1 MAEAV
6 LELVLEN
13 LSSLVGKEL
22 ALFLGFHDDLE
33 RLASLLTTIKA
44 TLEDA
49 EHKQFSDVAIQIW
62 LQKLKDA
69 ALTLDDIMDECGCE
83 LLGMEFQRIRGVSNK
98 VQIFGSLSSF
108 NPKHV
113 AFRYKIAKKMRRIS
127 KRLEEIGEERTK
139 FHFTETV
146 SERSGDSDWRQT
158 TSFITEPQVEILNA
172 EDVGES
178 VWNELYWRSFFQDI
192 KTDECGKVKSFK
204 IHDLVH
210 DLAQFVAIDVCCVS
224 KQNHVTTLSERIHHL
239 SIYGKDSIPLHQVN
253 SLRTYIKPSQ
263 RNYFGQICDDV
274 LKCHSLRVLHYERWE
289 PFIPSSIGHL
299 KHLRYLNL
307 SLGKFQTL
315 PISVCKLW
323 NLQILKLDYCKHLR
337 KLPDN
342 LVGLKGLQ
350 QLSLKGC
357 FSLSRLPP
365 HVGNLTS
372 LRILNMYIVG
382 KQRGSLLAELGP
394 LKLKGD
400 LLIKHMGKVKSVKDA
415 KEANMFGKKLN
426 KLRLSWDRYDEEL
439 ELQENVEEILEVLQP
454 DPKQLERVT
463 VDGYKGAYFP
473 QWMSSSSLHLLNF
486 LELNDCGSC
495 LKLPQLGKL
504 PSLKIICLR
513 NISNV
518 KYLYEESDDGG
529 VVFMSLELLTL
540 RHLPNLTRI
549 SREGGE
555 NMFPHLSTLEIIE
568 CPKLLNVSAGFECF
582 TCVKDLLI
590 TGCRE
595 KVEGVNEALRH
606 MTALRKL
613 TLDDLPNLESL
624 PHCLGN
630 LSLLHDLTIHNCSKL
645 SEILNAEDVGE
656 SVWNELYWRSFF
668 QDIKTDECGKVKSFK
683 IHDLVHDLA
692 QFVAIDVCC
701 VSKQNHILKLD
712 YCKHLRKLP
721 DNLVGLKGL
730 QQLSLKGCFSLSRL
744 PPHVGNLTSLRILNM
759 YIVGKQRGSLLAELG
774 PLKLKG
780 DLLIKHM
787 GKVKSVKDAKEA
799 NMFGKKLNKLRLSW
813 DRYDEELELQENV
826 EEILEVLQ
834 PDPKQLERVTVD
846 GYKGAY
852 FPQWM
857 SSSSLHLL
865 NFLELNDCGSC
876 LKLPQLGKL
885 PSLKIICLRNIS
897 NVKYL
902 YEESDDGGVVFMS
915 LELLTLRHLPN
926 LTRISREGG
935 ENMFPHLSTL
945 EIIECP
951 KLLNVSAGFE
961 CFTCVK
967 DLLITGCRE
976 KVEGVNEAL
985 RHMTALRKLTLDD
998 LPNLESLPHCLG
1010 NLSLLHDL
1018 TIHNC
1023 SKLRCL
1029 PTCLSRSLQY
1039 LTISERKW
1047 SKKVD
1052 DEVTLGLIFNPFLST
1067 ITRLLSPKRL

>member
-158 TSFITEPQVEILNA
+158 TSFITEPQVYGREEDKDQIINFLVGVASRSENLSVYPILGLGGLGKTTLAQLIFNHERVVNHFELRIWVCVSDDFSLTRITKAIIEAVTQRSCDDLDLEPLQRMLQDLLRSKRYLLVLDDVWDDKQENWQKLKSVLACGTMGASILVTTRLSKVAAIMGTIPPHALSELPDSYCWELFRSRAFGANEVEPEELVFIGKEIVKKCRGVPLAAKALGGLLRFKREEKEWLNVKENNLWSLPQDEDSIMPALRLSYLNLPIKLRTCFAYCAIFPKDEIIKKENLIELWMTNGFISSSEILNA

-463 VDGYKGAYFP
+463 IDGYKGAYFP
-473 QWMSSSSLHLLNF
+473 KWMSSSSLHLLNF

-529 VVFMSLELLTL
+529 VVFMSLELLSL

-582 TCVKDLLI
+582 TCVKDILI

-606 MTALRKL
+606 MTAL
-613 TLDDLPNLESL
+613 
-624 PHCLGN
+624 G
-630 LSLLHDLTIHNCSKL
+630 
-645 SEILNAEDVGE
+645 
-656 SVWNELYWRSFF
+656 
-668 QDIKTDECGKVKSFK
+668 
-683 IHDLVHDLA
+683 
-692 QFVAIDVCC
+692 
-701 VSKQNHILKLD
+701 
-712 YCKHLRKLP
+712 
-721 DNLVGLKGL
+721 
-730 QQLSLKGCFSLSRL
+730 
-744 PPHVGNLTSLRILNM
+744 
-759 YIVGKQRGSLLAELG
+759 
-774 PLKLKG
+774 
-780 DLLIKHM
+780 
-787 GKVKSVKDAKEA
+787 
-799 NMFGKKLNKLRLSW
+799 
-813 DRYDEELELQENV
+813 
-826 EEILEVLQ
+826 
-834 PDPKQLERVTVD
+834 
-846 GYKGAY
+846 
-852 FPQWM
+852 
-857 SSSSLHLL
+857 
-865 NFLELNDCGSC
+865 
-876 LKLPQLGKL
+876 
-885 PSLKIICLRNIS
+885 
-897 NVKYL
+897 
-902 YEESDDGGVVFMS
+902 
-915 LELLTLRHLPN
+915 
-926 LTRISREGG
+926 
-935 ENMFPHLSTL
+935 
-945 EIIECP
+945 
-951 KLLNVSAGFE
+951 
-961 CFTCVK
+961 
-967 DLLITGCRE
+967 
-976 KVEGVNEAL
+976 
-985 RHMTALRKLTLDD
+985 KLTLDD

-1039 LTISERKW
+1039 LTISGYTHPEL
-1047 SKKVD
+1047 KKRCEKEKGED
-1052 DEVTLGLIFNPFLST
+1052 WPTIAHIPHLDLST
-1067 ITRLLSPKRL
+1067 WR